1 MDVEIIKKI
10 TSSELLN
17 LMRNNEKAVIDQ
29 IGSNAYEDLQ
39 KSLAQI
45 MKNETA
51 FQAIDGDIDQ
61 RKPELKD
68 VEISRGFDTLCGIKG
83 CKLSGGQK

>member
-29 IGSNAYEDLQ
+29 IGSNAYEDL
-39 KSLAQI
+39 
-45 MKNETA
+45 
-51 FQAIDGDIDQ
+51 
-61 RKPELKD
+61 
-68 VEISRGFDTLCGIKG
+68 
-83 CKLSGGQK
+83 